1 MKRTFVFDKSED
13 ELDELDEGTIIKE
26 TGIDAARVKEAVMK
40 EITGKRKG
48 KILPFKKIFTII
60 AAAAVIAPIIC
71 LLQ

>member
-40 EITGKRKG
+40 EMSGSVTWATPIRV
-48 KILPFKKIFTII
+48 LPSS
-60 AAAAVIAPIIC
+60 
-71 LLQ
+71 